1 MLTQAQPMQRRL
13 ADAALAVGGRLL
25 GDDAEFGAVSTDT
38 RTIAAGSLFVAL
50 RGPRFDAHEFLAAA
64 AAAGAVG
71 AIVDHVP
78 PPARPQTEPPGASTR
93 APAGSSAGAPPGLIL
108 VSDTLLALQRLAQV
122 WRAGFTLPIVGV
134 AGSNGKTTTKEMT
147 AAILACRGPV
157 LATRG
162 TLNNHI
168 GVPLTL
174 LRLDPRHRSAVV
186 EMGTNQPGDVAA
198 LMPLVRPAVALITN
212 AGAEHLEF
220 FGDLDGVARGE
231 GEAIAGLGSDGIAVL
246 NADDPYVDYWR
257 QVAGARPVRTFGLRV
272 PADVTAE
279 TVAASIE
286 DGGFVTRFTLRTA
299 EGSTPVVL
307 HAGGTHNLVNALAAA
322 AAAGAAGATLADMQC
337 GLAEFRAVSGR
348 LQLKPGA
355 AGSWIIDDSYNA
367 NPDSVRAGLDVL
379 GALAGSKWLV
389 FGDMGELGAHAEA
402 SHTEVGAY
410 ARARGIER
418 VFALGRST
426 PGTVAS
432 FGAGGEW
439 FADADALLRRLAP
452 LLTAGV
458 TVLVKGSRVN
468 RLERVVAGL
477 TAAGAGAT
485 DPSGQH

>member
-1 MLTQAQPMQRRL
+1 MQRRL

-25 GDDAEFGAVSTDT
+25 GADAEFGDVSTDT
-38 RTIAAGSLFVAL
+38 RNIAAGSLFVAL

-64 AAAGAVG
+64 AAGGAVG
-71 AIVDHVP
+71 AIVDRVP
-78 PPARPQTEPPGASTR
+78 PPATPAAAPPGAMPS
-93 APAGSSAGAPPGLIL
+93 APPGAPPGLIL
-108 VSDTLLALQRLAQV
+108 VTDTLLALQRLAQA
-122 WRAGFTLPIVGV
+122 WRARFTLPIVGV

-147 AAILACRGPV
+147 AAILARRGPV

-162 TLNNHI
+162 NLNNHI
-168 GVPLTL
+168 GVPMTL
-174 LRLDPRHRSAVV
+174 LRLEPRHRSAVV

-246 NADDPYVDYWR
+246 NADDAYVGYWR
-257 QVAGARPVRTFGLRV
+257 QVAGVRPVRTFGLRE
-272 PADVTAE
+272 PADFTAE

-286 DGGFVTRFTLRTA
+286 DGSFVTRFTLRSP
-299 EGSTPVVL
+299 EGSAPIVL
-307 HAGGTHNLVNALAAA
+307 RAGGTHNLVNALAAA
-322 AAAGAAGATLADMQC
+322 AAAGAAGASLEDMRC

-355 AGSWIIDDSYNA
+355 AGGWIIDDSYNA

-418 VFALGRST
+418 LFAVGRST

-452 LLTAGV
+452 LVGAGV

-468 RLERVVAGL
+468 RLERVVAAL
-477 TAAGAGAT
+477 TGAGAGSTA
-485 DPSGQH
+485 PLGQG